1 MLTQEDIDLFK
12 QDFDSYVPIGEETK
26 LYNIKRCTVVDS
38 PLGKVYFEKLD
49 GSYSICLQCDGS
61 IIHLSASTPVKV
73 CKKGEGK

>member
-26 LYNIKRCTVVDS
+26 LYNIKRCTVVDT

-49 GSYSICLQCDGS
+49 GLFSLCVSQLGEIV
-61 IIHLSASTPVKV
+61 HLNANTPVKV
-73 CKKGEGK
+73 CKKVGV

>member
-26 LYNIKRCTVVDS
+26 LYNVQRYTVVDS

-49 GSYSICLQCDGS
+49 GAYSICVQCDGS
-61 IIHLSASTPVKV
+61 VIHLSASTPVYV
-73 CKKGEGK
+73 CQKTEGK